1 MNISNYTQN
10 YERDLKVKNYA
21 SNTIENYVCQIRT
34 FLNMFKEKDSPKH
47 ISSDEIKNYLLTAKE
62 INSQRHMHSA
72 IKLFYKLTV
81 HQPMKFNF
89 IEYARKETKLPQP
102 LDPSEVKAII
112 SVCKNKKHKS
122 IIFLLYGCGLR
133 VSEVVNL
140 KIKSIDS
147 VKMIINII
155 GGKGNKDR
163 QVMLPTETLVL
174 LREYFLEYTPKE
186 YLFNG
191 QFDIQYSDRSINQF
205 LKKYAA
211 LAGIKKNIHAHLL
224 RHSFATHLLENG
236 TDIRLIQKLLG
247 HANAKTTEIYTHVT
261 SRLISNISSP
271 LSYLR

>member
-1 MNISNYTQN
+1 MKISTYTEN
-10 YERDLKVKNYA
+10 YERDLKQKRYSVRTIKNYL
-21 SNTIENYVCQIRT
+21 SQVKL
-34 FLNMFKEKDSPKH
+34 FLTSFQERDSPKH
-47 ISSDEIKNYLLTAKE
+47 ISESDIKNYLLTAKE
-62 INSQRHMHSA
+62 VNSQNHMHSA
-72 IKLFYKLTV
+72 IKLFYTFTM
-81 HQPMKFNF
+81 HQHRKFAF
-89 IEYARKETKLPQP
+89 IEYAKREKKLPQP

-112 SVCKNKKHKS
+112 EVCKNKKHKA

-133 VSEVVNL
+133 VGEVIDL

-155 GGKGNKDR
+155 GAKGNKDR
-163 QVMLPTETLVL
+163 QVMLPMETLLL
-174 LREYFLEYTPKE
+174 LRKYFVEYNPKE

-191 QFDIQYSDRSINQF
+191 QFDVQYSDRSINQF

-211 LAGIKKNIHAHLL
+211 QAGIKKNIHAHLL